1 MATGS
6 VRTLTA
12 VCAPEV
18 RTDRAPASRPRRGVR
33 STATGAQFD
42 SLLDFETWS
51 ELGTRLG
58 VYTSAT
64 SWWLGDWIA
73 FGRMKYGR
81 RYKEAVVATG
91 LDYQTLRNYAVVA
104 RRFEIS
110 RRRANLT
117 FQHHAVLCALSDDQQ
132 ETWLDR
138 AEAGRWSRN
147 ELRRRLRA
155 AGSAGPPADEI
166 FRLAVA
172 RAQAHLWREAAE
184 RSRCRCEAWIVGVLD
199 DAAAALLADE
209 GRAA

>member
-6 VRTLTA
+6 VQTLTA

-81 RYKEAVVATG
+81 RYKEAVAATG

-104 RRFEIS
+104 RRFELS
-110 RRRANLT
+110 RPRGKFT
-117 FQHHAVLCALSDDQQ
+117 FQHHPRGGSPGGGEKDPWVDP
-132 ETWLDR
+132 TW
-138 AEAGRWSRN
+138 AGGRGKTGAPRPVGQGPS
-147 ELRRRLRA
+147 
-155 AGSAGPPADEI
+155 PPA
-166 FRLAVA
+166 
-172 RAQAHLWREAAE
+172 
-184 RSRCRCEAWIVGVLD
+184 
-199 DAAAALLADE
+199 
-209 GRAA
+209 

>member
-6 VRTLTA
+6 VQTLTA

-81 RYKEAVVATG
+81 RYKEAVAATG

-117 FQHHAVLCALSDDQQ
+117 FQHHAALCALSDDQQ

-184 RSRCRCEAWIVGVLD
+184 RSSCRCEAWIVGVLD
-199 DAAAALLADE
+199 DAAAALLADD